1 MATIKQRGDSYKI
14 TVSCG
19 YDLNGKQ
26 IRRHLTW
33 TPEPGMTKRQLQKEL
48 DRQAVLFE
56 EKCRN
61 GQVLDGNIKF
71 AEFAEKWFTDYA
83 EKQLRPTTIA
93 GYRWALKRTLP
104 AIGHIRL
111 DKLRP
116 HHLMAFYDNLAES
129 GIREDTLYRCS
140 VDFKAFL
147 REQHTTAVQL
157 AERAGVGIRTL
168 YGLNK
173 GNRVKAETVRKIETA
188 LELSKPIFEPVDG
201 DAALSSNTISHYH
214 KMLSSMLSTAVKWQ
228 LIYDNPCLRV
238 DPPKVEHSEAHYLD
252 EVQAAHLLDL
262 LDDEPIVYR
271 TMITLLLH
279 TGLRRGEL
287 CGLEWDDINFDLSL
301 LDVQRTSLYLP
312 EKGVFVDET
321 KNNTSRRVLKL
332 TPDAVQLLKRYRMWQ
347 NSERLRIGDQWAEEW
362 EQHPRLFTTWDG
374 KPLHPSTVTGWFHT
388 FAAHER
394 NAAHCRR
401 YKPDHCCGATG
412 TRELD
417 HHQQDLRARH
427 SVRGRRRIRGHW
439 QHRPPEVIKLLL
451 AIISPSNKGQ
461 IKDK

>member
-1 MATIKQRGDSYKI
+1 MATIKQRGNSYKI

-71 AEFAEKWFTDYA
+71 AEFAEKWFTEYA

-157 AERAGVGIRTL
+157 TERAGVGIRTL

-173 GNRVKAETVRKIETA
+173 GNRVKAETARKIETA

-312 EKGVFVDET
+312 GKGIFEDET
-321 KNNTSRRVLKL
+321 KNAT
-332 TPDAVQLLKRYRMWQ
+332 
-347 NSERLRIGDQWAEEW
+347 SERCMKVSADVVTMLKAWRAEQSKQRLRMGDQW
-362 EQHPRLFTTWDG
+362 QTSDRLFTAWDG
-374 KPLHPSTVTGWFHT
+374 APIRPDVITAWFHKFVTKNGLPPIHIHSLRHTNATLLIAAGTNLTTVAARLGHANSTTTSKIYAHAIKSADQAAAEVLQDILHPVKKQ
-388 FAAHER
+388 A
-394 NAAHCRR
+394 
-401 YKPDHCCGATG
+401 
-412 TRELD
+412 
-417 HHQQDLRARH
+417 
-427 SVRGRRRIRGHW
+427 
-439 QHRPPEVIKLLL
+439 
-451 AIISPSNKGQ
+451 
-461 IKDK
+461 